1 MVMKKLDIDII
12 NMSLYPCL
20 MSVKLTS
27 KWIIEL
33 CLKAKVN
40 KPLKENIENI
50 HSLRTGKDFRAF
62 FIKEKLMN
70 SILPELKL
78 VLNRQL

>member
-20 MSVKLTS
+20 MSEKLTS

-33 CLKAKVN
+33 CLKATVT

-50 HSLRTGKDFRAF
+50 HSLRQRFQGILHKRKIDEFNFAK
-62 FIKEKLMN
+62 IKIV
-70 SILPELKL
+70 S
-78 VLNRQL
+78 

>member
-20 MSVKLTS
+20 MSEKLTS

-33 CLKAKVN
+33 CLKATVN

-50 HSLRTGKDFRAF
+50 HSLRQRFQGILHKRKSDEFNFAK
-62 FIKEKLMN
+62 IKIV
-70 SILPELKL
+70 S
-78 VLNRQL
+78 